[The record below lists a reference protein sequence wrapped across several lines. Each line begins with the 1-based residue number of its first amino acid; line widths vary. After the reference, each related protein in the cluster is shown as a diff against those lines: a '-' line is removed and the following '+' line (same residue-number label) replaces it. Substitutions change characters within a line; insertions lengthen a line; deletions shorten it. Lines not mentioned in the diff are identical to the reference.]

1 MVPTI
6 ELPVNLVQF
15 ELPEAVQAR
24 LQVLL
29 DRQDAGDELLLE
41 EKEEAVGLIE
51 LAESLS
57 LLRLHALRISQKPN

>member
-41 EKEEAVGLIE
+41 EKEEAAGLIE